1 VKHFSFLLGKETV
14 ENITMQI
21 EVNKMR
27 VEFFAVL
34 VSVWY
39 QHKTLIRFDECYDIT
54 RGHGNYVGT

>member
-1 VKHFSFLLGKETV
+1 
-14 ENITMQI
+14 MQI